1 MPEKKSSKST
11 TKKKDNRGGRR
22 PGTGNPALT
31 GKALDLEPGDNARFI
46 QNAMTIM
53 NLAPVDL
60 KDADQVAERINL
72 YFSMMIQ
79 DDMKPT
85 VTGFAMALGL
95 SRHQL
100 WALVNDQPYSGR
112 GYSYD
117 LPPLC
122 ANSIKKGYDMMGYLW
137 EDYMQN
143 GKINPVSGIFLG
155 KNHYGYKD
163 QQETVV
169 VTPNLLGDG
178 ADQKQLEQRYLDS
191 VVVEED

>member
-1 MPEKKSSKST
+1 MPAKSTKAT

-22 PGTGNPALT
+22 PGAGDPRLT
-31 GKALDLEPGDNARFI
+31 GKDLNLEPGDNARFLK
-46 QNAMTIM
+46 NAVAVM
-53 NLAPVDL
+53 NLPDIDIN
-60 KDADQVAERINL
+60 DAEQVANRINE
-72 YFSMMIQ
+72 YFTMMFN

-85 VTGFAMALGL
+85 VAGLAMALGI
-95 SRHQL
+95 SRQQL
-100 WALVNDQPYSGR
+100 WGIANDAPINGQ
-112 GYSYD
+112 GYVPN
-117 LPPLC
+117 LPPLVS
-122 ANSIKKGYDMMGYLW
+122 NSIKKGYAIMGQLW